1 MEKKIINKN
10 FKKIFNQDINLWL
23 QWFIGFMDADG
34 SFQTF
39 PKKRSYILKSGII
52 SEYINIGYG
61 IHISLSDRDL
71 PLLKEINHQ
80 LSNLVNPKI
89 HNNFKLSGKI
99 YTYPKRGEAVL
110 AYTKLLDIQFLIEN
124 VFDKY
129 PLITLNQ
136 RQRYSLLRAGILNKI
151 KRLDN
156 LEEYKKFKDEKT
168 VATEYNFFIES
179 ESKNLLTGYSMN
191 YEDSWMLG
199 FINGEGSF
207 TINKKGTLIFS
218 IEHTDKASIE
228 LIKNRLELSPT
239 ILDRGQ
245 RLFRGSLRKITYSL
259 GVSSKKDLNSL
270 NKLLNNTD
278 LIGLKGHKLIQYL
291 NWFNQAKLD

>member
-1 MEKKIINKN
+1 
-10 FKKIFNQDINLWL
+10 
-23 QWFIGFMDADG
+23 MDADG

-129 PLITLNQ
+129 PLVTLNQ
-136 RQRYSLLRAGILNKI
+136 RQRYNLLRTGILNKI
-151 KRLDN
+151 KRLEN

-168 VATEYNFFIES
+168 VATEYNFLIES
-179 ESKNLLTGYSMN
+179 ESKILLTGSSMN
-191 YEDSWMLG
+191 YEDS
-199 FINGEGSF
+199 
-207 TINKKGTLIFS
+207 
-218 IEHTDKASIE
+218 
-228 LIKNRLELSPT
+228 
-239 ILDRGQ
+239 
-245 RLFRGSLRKITYSL
+245 
-259 GVSSKKDLNSL
+259 
-270 NKLLNNTD
+270 
-278 LIGLKGHKLIQYL
+278 
-291 NWFNQAKLD
+291 

>member
-1 MEKKIINKN
+1 MEKKIINKK
-10 FKKIFNQDINLWL
+10 FKKMFNQDINLWL

-71 PLLKEINHQ
+71 PLPLLLTNQGQKLKEINHQ

-129 PLITLNQ
+129 PLVTLNQ
-136 RQRYSLLRAGILNKI
+136 RQRYKLLRTGILNKI

-156 LEEYKKFKDEKT
+156 LEEYQKFKVENS
-168 VATEYNFFIES
+168 VVTEYNFWKES
-179 ESKNLLTGYSMN
+179 ESKSLRTIKQEPSVNF
-191 YEDSWMLG
+191 EDS
-199 FINGEGSF
+199 
-207 TINKKGTLIFS
+207 
-218 IEHTDKASIE
+218 
-228 LIKNRLELSPT
+228 
-239 ILDRGQ
+239 
-245 RLFRGSLRKITYSL
+245 
-259 GVSSKKDLNSL
+259 
-270 NKLLNNTD
+270 
-278 LIGLKGHKLIQYL
+278 
-291 NWFNQAKLD
+291 